1 MPAPSPLKRPDP
13 PSAPRDSRETA
24 TPHSGQKRPRRA
36 THTRVDGALRSDHI
50 DIVRRIDR
58 TLWDKALVT
67 FQRHFATELSFLHV
81 PTLKNRIYDLTT
93 GHASVAFDTQLVLL
107 GLLALTGRYHGE
119 LADYF
124 DNGSEEVSYDPSLGD
139 QGISEAFARTLDKSL
154 GSFVSACS
162 IGSVERVQ
170 ALLMLGL
177 YEWISPNHEGLRAW
191 MLVGPAGRMAQALKL
206 GYEANYSTANHSDAT
221 LEDAIVDR
229 EIRRR
234 TMFSCF
240 IFDRL
245 ISCGKERPSFIRSD
259 DLHVRLPCAKEDFD
273 LSRQTS
279 TEWFSGDMDSSLH
292 DETSILGRFVQ
303 LVDLWG
309 RISQYSSA
317 GGRFLDKQRPP
328 WNPESL
334 FFQLRREADAFSK
347 TLEAPGAFLSLS
359 PSNYFRHESTSS
371 TFIIL
376 HLLMS
381 LCKIMLHRQY
391 LPFIPIKC
399 NRPSGPLD
407 EPTFPPEEVPPGFWE
422 ESARELFGA
431 SKTVANVIEL
441 CEDRLPHSPLV
452 AFVIYTASFT
462 GVYAQ
467 HFPRMDTEAYLC
479 SRSSEQ
485 DEMAEN
491 QPISSSFGPTK
502 VMFDTLSELA
512 RYSGVA
518 AAFVARFYE
527 VDQYFSSMVQD
538 YHRNLRHRTTSQ
550 QSGERLSI
558 RMGGDTGGL
567 EEWVVKSDRI
577 VSNSSIIRDTESM
590 GHPTQPDVRGVESL
604 VPGHHRNNSRNATST
619 TFRTPPREQT
629 SVGGRANIQIIPP
642 PNDERTVGTSG
653 QMQSP
658 PLSSAPSHIA
668 GVDPLL
674 LEGGDDWSWAFL
686 NDMYLGS
693 VSLDPVDGGPSYS
706 F

>member
-1 MPAPSPLKRPDP
+1 MDSFKHAVFNENEGMVKDERHGSDILSSRYGRRWATDSGGRRPFDYLEEDDDDDDYILLSPSTYTVP
-13 PSAPRDSRETA
+13 ETE
-24 TPHSGQKRPRRA
+24 TNG
-36 THTRVDGALRSDHI
+36 L
-50 DIVRRIDR
+50 
-58 TLWDKALVT
+58 
-67 FQRHFATELSFLHV
+67 ELSFLHV

-191 MLVGPAGRMAQALKL
+191 MLVGSAGRMAQALKL

-347 TLEAPGAFLSLS
+347 TLDAPGAFLSLS

-399 NRPSGPLD
+399 TRPSGPLD

-467 HFPRMDTEAYLC
+467 HFPRMDTEACLC
-479 SRSSEQ
+479 SRSSER

-491 QPISSSFGPTK
+491 QPISASFGPTK
-502 VMFDTLSELA
+502 VMFDTLSGLA

-550 QSGERLSI
+550 QSASSHLHYSAISI
-558 RMGGDTGGL
+558 AIMQFFQIASIL
-567 EEWVVKSDRI
+567 AVMASSVSAVV
-577 VSNSSIIRDTESM
+577 
-590 GHPTQPDVRGVESL
+590 
-604 VPGHHRNNSRNATST
+604 
-619 TFRTPPREQT
+619 
-629 SVGGRANIQIIPP
+629 
-642 PNDERTVGTSG
+642 TVGSACEGAGYECVSG
-653 QMQSP
+653 N
-658 PLSSAPSHIA
+658 AAIA
-668 GVDPLL
+668 SCDGAKWQLAANC
-674 LEGGDDWSWAFL
+674 GGCSDACVKRDVGTP
-686 NDMYLGS
+686 YCKC
-693 VSLDPVDGGPSYS
+693 
-706 F
+706 

>member
-124 DNGSEEVSYDPSLGD
+124 DHGSEEVSYDPSLGD

-191 MLVGPAGRMAQALKL
+191 MLVGSAGRMAQALKL

-399 NRPSGPLD
+399 TRPSGPLD

-550 QSGERLSI
+550 QSASSHLHYSAISI
-558 RMGGDTGGL
+558 AIMQFFQIASILALMASSVSAAVTVGSACEGAGYECVSGNAAIASCDGAKWQLAANCGGCSDAC
-567 EEWVVKSDRI
+567 VK
-577 VSNSSIIRDTESM
+577 
-590 GHPTQPDVRGVESL
+590 PDVG
-604 VPGHHRNNSRNATST
+604 
-619 TFRTPPREQT
+619 TP
-629 SVGGRANIQIIPP
+629 
-642 PNDERTVGTSG
+642 
-653 QMQSP
+653 
-658 PLSSAPSHIA
+658 
-668 GVDPLL
+668 
-674 LEGGDDWSWAFL
+674 
-686 NDMYLGS
+686 YCKC
-693 VSLDPVDGGPSYS
+693 
-706 F
+706 

>member
-1 MPAPSPLKRPDP
+1 MAKDARQGFDHFSHRNERRWATGSGGRRPFDYLEEDDDDDYLLLSTSTSTVPKPETTGLGKRI
-13 PSAPRDSRETA
+13 RK
-24 TPHSGQKRPRRA
+24 KRPRRA
-36 THTRVDGALRSDHI
+36 THTRTDGALRSDDI

-107 GLLALTGRYHGE
+107 GLLALTGRYHSE

-124 DNGSEEVSYDPSLGD
+124 DDGPEEIAYDPSLGD

-154 GSFVSACS
+154 GSFVSASS

-191 MLVGPAGRMAQALKL
+191 MLVGSAGRMAQALKL
-206 GYEANYSTANHSDAT
+206 GYEANYGTAGHHSDTT
-221 LEDAIVDR
+221 LEDAVVDR

-279 TEWFSGDMDSSLH
+279 TEWFSGDMDSPLH

-309 RISQYSSA
+309 RISQ
-317 GGRFLDKQRPP
+317 
-328 WNPESL
+328 
-334 FFQLRREADAFSK
+334 
-347 TLEAPGAFLSLS
+347 
-359 PSNYFRHESTSS
+359 
-371 TFIIL
+371 
-376 HLLMS
+376 
-381 LCKIMLHRQY
+381 
-391 LPFIPIKC
+391 
-399 NRPSGPLD
+399 PSGPLD
-407 EPTFPPEEVPPGFWE
+407 EPTFPPEQVPPGFWE

-479 SRSSEQ
+479 SRSNDQ
-485 DEMAEN
+485 DEMAGN
-491 QPISSSFGPTK
+491 QPVSASFGPTK

-538 YHRNLRHRTTSQ
+538 YHCNLRHRTTSQ

-577 VSNSSIIRDTESM
+577 VSNSSIIREIEPT
-590 GHPTQPDVRGVESL
+590 GHPTQPNGRIESL
-604 VPGHHRNNSRNATST
+604 VPGHHRNNSRNATNI
-619 TFRTPPREQT
+619 TFQTPPGEQS

>member
-1 MPAPSPLKRPDP
+1 M
-13 PSAPRDSRETA
+13 
-24 TPHSGQKRPRRA
+24 
-36 THTRVDGALRSDHI
+36 DGALRSDDI

-191 MLVGPAGRMAQALKL
+191 MLVGSAGRMAQALKL
-206 GYEANYSTANHSDAT
+206 GYEANYSTANHSDST

-279 TEWFSGDMDSSLH
+279 TEWFPGDMDSSLH
-292 DETSILGRFVQ
+292 DETSILGRFFQ

-399 NRPSGPLD
+399 TRPSGPLD

-491 QPISSSFGPTK
+491 QPISASFGPTK

-550 QSGERLSI
+550 QSASSHLHYSAISI
-558 RMGGDTGGL
+558 AIMQFFQIASILAVMASSVSAAVTVGSACEGAGYECVSGNAAIASCDGAKWQLAANCGGCSDAC
-567 EEWVVKSDRI
+567 VK
-577 VSNSSIIRDTESM
+577 
-590 GHPTQPDVRGVESL
+590 PDVG
-604 VPGHHRNNSRNATST
+604 
-619 TFRTPPREQT
+619 TP
-629 SVGGRANIQIIPP
+629 
-642 PNDERTVGTSG
+642 
-653 QMQSP
+653 
-658 PLSSAPSHIA
+658 
-668 GVDPLL
+668 
-674 LEGGDDWSWAFL
+674 
-686 NDMYLGS
+686 YCKC
-693 VSLDPVDGGPSYS
+693 
-706 F
+706 

>member
-1 MPAPSPLKRPDP
+1 MVGPLRIRSSIACARCRRSKIKCENTGRLDAPCENCIKGRKECVWPMPAPSPLKRPDP

-36 THTRVDGALRSDHI
+36 TYTRIDGALRSDDI

-191 MLVGPAGRMAQALKL
+191 MLVGSAGRMSQALKL
-206 GYEANYSTANHSDAT
+206 GYEANYSTANHSDST
-221 LEDAIVDR
+221 IEDAIVDR

-279 TEWFSGDMDSSLH
+279 TEWFSGDEDSSLH

-347 TLEAPGAFLSLS
+347 TLEAPGTFLSLS

-399 NRPSGPLD
+399 ARPSGPLD

-485 DEMAEN
+485 DEMAGN
-491 QPISSSFGPTK
+491 QPISASFGPTK

-577 VSNSSIIRDTESM
+577 FFQIASILAVMASSVSAAVTVGSACEGAGYECVSGNAAIASCDGAKWQLAANCGGCSDACVK
-590 GHPTQPDVRGVESL
+590 PDVG
-604 VPGHHRNNSRNATST
+604 
-619 TFRTPPREQT
+619 TP
-629 SVGGRANIQIIPP
+629 
-642 PNDERTVGTSG
+642 
-653 QMQSP
+653 
-658 PLSSAPSHIA
+658 
-668 GVDPLL
+668 
-674 LEGGDDWSWAFL
+674 
-686 NDMYLGS
+686 YCKC
-693 VSLDPVDGGPSYS
+693 
-706 F
+706 